1 MNDSV
6 DQKVLAGSSDALGKG
21 QSPITGSS
29 SHSFREEVGLAYLNE
44 EKFSGNLWWRHHRS
58 WGFII
63 NPNSFVRAS
72 LVAQPVKNLPVM
84 QETWVGSLGGEDPL
98 EKEMETHSS
107 LLYSPFQYG
116 ESHGRRS
123 LVGYSSRV
131 AKSRTR
137 LSDFTFTF
145 IRRFTVRTWFM

>member
-107 LLYSPFQYG
+107 NLAWKISWTEEPGGQQSMGSQRVRHDWVTDTFCEPDQ
-116 ESHGRRS
+116 ES
-123 LVGYSSRV
+123 
-131 AKSRTR
+131 
-137 LSDFTFTF
+137 
-145 IRRFTVRTWFM
+145 M